1 MTYLCMGKQSEAA
14 PFRDGEFH
22 HLRCSHHTGVS
33 LTHPRTS
40 DHAYVGFLT
49 ESGIINRHHRASKT
63 MMSIFSNETM
73 P

>member
-1 MTYLCMGKQSEAA
+1 MTYLCMGKQSEAT
-14 PFRDGEFH
+14 PFRESEIRYFQ
-22 HLRCSHHTGVS
+22 CSHHTGVS

-49 ESGIINRHHRASKT
+49 ESGIINRYHRAPKT
-63 MMSIFSNETM
+63 MMSIFSSETM